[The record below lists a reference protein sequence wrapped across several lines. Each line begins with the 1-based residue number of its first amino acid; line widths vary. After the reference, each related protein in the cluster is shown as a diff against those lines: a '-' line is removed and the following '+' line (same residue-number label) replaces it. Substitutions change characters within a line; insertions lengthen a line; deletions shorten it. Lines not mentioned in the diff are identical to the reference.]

1 MLSKT
6 CGTIIETN
14 DLTKKYGKF
23 TALSQLTLGVPE
35 GSIFGFLGP
44 NGAGKSTTIKLLIG
58 LTLPTSGSGTVCGY
72 DIVRE
77 SVKVKSAVGVLP
89 DPIGFYENLT
99 ARQTLNFFKQLRA
112 AASQSGSQSFWDIEA
127 ILTQVGLKGWEDKKV
142 GTFSKGMRQRLG
154 LAQALMHRPK
164 LLILDEP
171 TSGLDPIGMNDLHL
185 LLKWLNDELNVTI
198 FLSTHILST
207 VEDLCDN
214 VGIINKGKLVDC
226 GTVEELKKRYE
237 TDSIQIVFLKT
248 CGQSSSANEAGQ
260 TPMGN

>member
-1 MLSKT
+1 MSSRS
-6 CGTIIETN
+6 GDVIELAC
-14 DLTKKYGKF
+14 LTKIF
-23 TALSQLTLGVPE
+23 HEHFVAVDNLTLSIRQ

-44 NGAGKSTTIKLLIG
+44 NGAGKSTTIKMLIG

-77 SVKVKSAVGVLP
+77 SVKVKNVAGVLP

-99 ARQTLNFFKQLRA
+99 ARQTLIFFRQLRV
-112 AASQSGSQSFWDIEA
+112 AASQSNSQSFWDIEA
-127 ILTQVGLKGWEDKKV
+127 ILDQVGLKGWEDKKV
-142 GTFSKGMRQRLG
+142 GTFSKGMKQRLG
-154 LAQALMHRPK
+154 LAQALMHQPK

-185 LLKWLNDELNVTI
+185 LMKRLNDELKVTI

-207 VEDLCDN
+207 VEELCDN
-214 VGIINKGKLVDC
+214 VGIINKGRLVDS

-237 TDSIQIVFLKT
+237 TDSIETVFLKS
-248 CGQSSSANEAGQ
+248 CGQSSSAIEANQ
-260 TPMGN
+260 TRSV